1 MEKNDPFFNEVIGL
15 IERNLNEDKDYWKVE
30 SFFELQMNYM
40 LLWSAIDRF
49 SSLKY
54 NKRFQK
60 WNNERFAKEKAFR
73 EGIMR
78 YGERHHRPVFST
90 DDVKMHEF
98 DADDPYETLKYYY
111 TFRCNVVHR
120 GKAMIEDYSMLKTAT
135 EELLEIFKNVL
146 EEAFGET

>member
-78 YGERHHRPVFST
+78 YGEDTIGR
-90 DDVKMHEF
+90 
-98 DADDPYETLKYYY
+98 Y
-111 TFRCNVVHR
+111 FRR
-120 GKAMIEDYSMLKTAT
+120 MM
-135 EELLEIFKNVL
+135 
-146 EEAFGET
+146 